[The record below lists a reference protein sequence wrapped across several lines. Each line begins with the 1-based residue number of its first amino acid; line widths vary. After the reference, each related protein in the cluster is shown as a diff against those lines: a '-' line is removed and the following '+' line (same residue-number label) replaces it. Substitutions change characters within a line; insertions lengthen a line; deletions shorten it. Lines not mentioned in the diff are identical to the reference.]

1 MASELS
7 DEQEARKP
15 QSHKRKKKRLRKDNI
30 INQKVLFEFNM
41 GMLVNYCLNQVRWE
55 DARPV
60 VEVIE
65 RQALLTPSPILSDA
79 ISQIKQHFDH
89 KIYGRPIRA
98 NNVNVIKPTVNGSFN
113 KFCGNRNV
121 NIGKE

>member
-7 DEQEARKP
+7 DEQETRKP
-15 QSHKRKKKRLRKDNI
+15 LSHKRKKKRLRKDN
-30 INQKVLFEFNM
+30 NTNHKKLFEFDIEM
-41 GMLVNYCLNQVRWE
+41 IVNYCLNQLRWE

-65 RQALLTPSPILSDA
+65 RQALLTPSPILTDA
-79 ISQIKQHFDH
+79 IRKIKQHFDH